1 MSAPSSFAQHRQASH
16 STALV
21 ALATPSTYV
30 KGTFDS
36 VGDWSRTEGE
46 VSLKHFTQVVYR
58 RLQVGTPHNPTGFGT
73 NRFASQSTRAG
84 DMSRLLANTG
94 NNAVPS
100 QIPALGSYFFY
111 CPLHKVPSV
120 QQPSWHREA
129 VALEQEWADNVSRD
143 CHYLPQATITTR

>member
-36 VGDWSRTEGE
+36 VGDWSQSKGE
-46 VSLKHFTQVVYR
+46 VSLKHFKLSIAGYR
-58 RLQVGTPHNPTGFGT
+58 LELLKSPTGFGT
-73 NRFASQSTRAG
+73 NRFASQSRAG
-84 DMSRLLANTG
+84 DMRRLLANTG
-94 NNAVPS
+94 DNAVHS
-100 QIPALGSYFFY
+100 QIPALGSYFSY

-129 VALEQEWADNVSRD
+129 VDLEQQWADNVSRD